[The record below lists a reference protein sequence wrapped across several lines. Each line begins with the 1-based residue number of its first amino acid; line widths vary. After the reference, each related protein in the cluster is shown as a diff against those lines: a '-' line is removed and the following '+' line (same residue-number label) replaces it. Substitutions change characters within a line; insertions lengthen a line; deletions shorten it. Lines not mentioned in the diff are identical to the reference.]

1 MHKVIVKAG
10 TLSAARTLHTKRRR
24 ANDNVIDVPEA
35 TGARMSGAFTPV
47 VRASQRT
54 GGTTV
59 VRVVHGGELL
69 ASNSN
74 RSGASSRG
82 WIGIGP
88 RYLAR
93 LWASFSRERSVARAA
108 SKLASMSDR
117 QLDDIGIQRS
127 DIDLAVRFG
136 RSYRRAGAGAE
147 R

>member
-1 MHKVIVKAG
+1 MHRAVVKAG

-24 ANDNVIDVPEA
+24 ANDNVIDVPA
-35 TGARMSGAFTPV
+35 AARAQVCGAVTPV
-47 VRASQRT
+47 VRASP
-54 GGTTV
+54 GASVPTV
-59 VRVVHGGELL
+59 VWVAHGGELL

-74 RSGASSRG
+74 RSGASSMG
-82 WIGIGP
+82 WVGIGP

-93 LWASFSRERSVARAA
+93 LWAAFSRERSVARAA
-108 SKLASMSDR
+108 SKLAGMSDL